1 MSGIEDPRQEP
12 DNSFYIPPEGAAP
25 MTTETRPEK
34 KKDPGSDWLNVV
46 YFIVG
51 LFILIAAF
59 QLYFVIQELI
69 RTWISDQFVPVV
81 SALYYITIIAV
92 GIWLLRE
99 YIRKQ

>member
-1 MSGIEDPRQEP
+1 MSGNEDARQEP
-12 DNSFYIPPEGAAP
+12 DNSCYIPPAGAAP

-46 YFIVG
+46 YLIVG

-69 RTWISDQFVPVV
+69 RTWISDQFVPVA
-81 SALYYITIIAV
+81 SALYYIIIIVV
-92 GIWLLRE
+92 GIWLLRD

>member
-1 MSGIEDPRQEP
+1 MTGNGEARQEP
-12 DNSFYIPPEGAAP
+12 DKSLYIPPAGAAP
-25 MTTETRPEK
+25 MTTETRPDK

-81 SALYYITIIAV
+81 SALYYITIIVV

-99 YIRKQ
+99 HIRKQ